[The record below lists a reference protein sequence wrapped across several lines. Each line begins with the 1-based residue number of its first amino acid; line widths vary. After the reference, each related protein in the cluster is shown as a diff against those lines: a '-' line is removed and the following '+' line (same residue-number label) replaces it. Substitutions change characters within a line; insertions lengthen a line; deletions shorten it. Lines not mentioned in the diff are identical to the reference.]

1 MRKVFTAQ
9 NPTEAELVRGILE
22 SAGIAAETRGTDLW
36 GARGEVPV
44 TSETAPSV
52 WIEDDA
58 RAEDAEVL
66 LADFNQDRPTTPS
79 APPWTCPQCH
89 ESIEGQFTG
98 CWKCG
103 AERPE

>member
-1 MRKVFTAQ
+1 MRRIFTAN

-22 SAGIAAETRGTDLW
+22 STGIAAEVRGTDLW

-44 TSETAPSV
+44 TADTAPSV

-58 RAEDAEVL
+58 RAEEAEVL
-66 LADFNQDRPTTPS
+66 LADFNKSRPTVQS
-79 APPWTCPQCH
+79 AAWVCSKCG
-89 ESIEGQFTG
+89 EGIEPQFTE